1 MMITIV
7 IISLL
12 LFQSF
17 QSTASNSNTDTTV
30 ATPTPWERF
39 KNGFH
44 VLLDLICTINSF
56 WQTIKNI
63 FGYIF

>member
-17 QSTASNSNTDTTV
+17 QSTASNSNNTTV